1 MILVVNLNASMDKR
15 YEIADISKG
24 KVIRARQVEN
34 TPGGKGIHVANI
46 MTILDEK
53 CIVTGFIGGK
63 TGAFI
68 EEKLKEYGINQD
80 FVKIQGETQHGR
92 VWL

>member
-34 TPGGKGIHVANI
+34 TPGGKGIHVANV

-53 CIVTGFIGGK
+53 VYCNRIYWRQK
-63 TGAFI
+63 R
-68 EEKLKEYGINQD
+68 ERSLKKN
-80 FVKIQGETQHGR
+80 
-92 VWL
+92 